1 MNSKQGNKSKTTAFL
16 KRLLVRGPH
25 TCPWWLGYTFDNPL
39 RRFIHRPESILR
51 EFVSP
56 GDTAVDIGCG
66 LGYFSIALAE
76 LVGPTGRVAAFDIQ
90 AQMVERAQ
98 RRAAHRDLAN
108 RIHFQVCRPDS
119 IGFDGEADF
128 VLAFWMLHEVLH
140 PEQFLAEIRS
150 FLRPSGHLMI
160 AEPRLH
166 VSETRF
172 SATIELAMGIGF
184 RVAEGPKIRLSR
196 SIVCSPTSPD
206 RK

>member
-16 KRLLVRGPH
+16 KKLLFLGPH
-25 TCPWWLGYTFDNPL
+25 TCPWWFGYTFDNPL

-76 LVGPTGRVAAFDIQ
+76 LVGPTGHVAAFDIQ
-90 AQMVERAQ
+90 TQMVERAQ
-98 RRAAHRDLAN
+98 RRAARRDLAK
-108 RIHFQVCRPDS
+108 RIQFQVCRPDS

-128 VLAFWMLHEVLH
+128 VLAFWMLHEVSD
-140 PEQFLAEIRS
+140 PEQFLAEVRS

-166 VSETRF
+166 VAKTRF
-172 SATIELAMGIGF
+172 SAAIQQAERSGF

-196 SIVCSPTSPD
+196 SIVCSPT
-206 RK
+206 

>member
-1 MNSKQGNKSKTTAFL
+1 MNSKEENKSMTTAFL
-16 KRLLVRGPH
+16 KKLLLLGPH

-39 RRFIHRPESILR
+39 RRFIHLPESILG

-76 LVGPTGRVAAFDIQ
+76 LVGPTGRVVAVDVQ
-90 AQMVERAQ
+90 AQMVERA
-98 RRAAHRDLAN
+98 RHRAERLGMAN
-108 RIHFQVCRPDS
+108 RIHFRVCATDH

-128 VLAFWMLHEVLH
+128 VLAFWMLHEVSD
-140 PEQFLAEIRS
+140 PEQFLIEVRS

-166 VSETRF
+166 VSKTRF
-172 SATIELAMGIGF
+172 YATIEMAKRNGF
-184 RVAEGPKIRLSR
+184 QVVQGPEVRLSR
-196 SIVCSPTSPD
+196 CILCSPA
-206 RK
+206 

>member
-1 MNSKQGNKSKTTAFL
+1 MNDKQEKKPKSPA
-16 KRLLVRGPH
+16 LLEKLLLLGPH

-76 LVGPTGRVAAFDIQ
+76 LVGPTGHVAAFDIQ
-90 AQMVERAQ
+90 TQMIERAQ
-98 RRAAHRDLAN
+98 RRAARRDLAN
-108 RIHFQVCRPDS
+108 RIDFRVCKPDS

-128 VLAFWMLHEVLH
+128 VLAFWMLHEVSD
-140 PEQFLAEIRS
+140 PEQFLAEVRS
-150 FLRPSGHLMI
+150 FLRPSGHALI

-166 VSETRF
+166 VSKARF
-172 SATIELAMGIGF
+172 SAAIQQAERSGF

-196 SIVCSPTSPD
+196 SIVCSPT
-206 RK
+206 

>member
-1 MNSKQGNKSKTTAFL
+1 MHSKQGNKSKTTAFL
-16 KRLLVRGPH
+16 KKLLVLGPH

-66 LGYFSIALAE
+66 LGHFSIALAE
-76 LVGPTGRVAAFDIQ
+76 LAGPTGHVAAFDIQ
-90 AQMVERAQ
+90 TQMVERAQ
-98 RRAAHRDLAN
+98 RRAARRNLAN
-108 RIHFQVCRPDS
+108 RIHFQVCSHDS
-119 IGFDGEADF
+119 IGFNGEADF
-128 VLAFWMLHEVLH
+128 ALAFWMLHEVSD
-140 PEQFLAEIRS
+140 PEQFLAEVRS

-166 VSETRF
+166 VSKTRF
-172 SATIELAMGIGF
+172 SAAIQQAERSGF

-196 SIVCSPTSPD
+196 CIVCSPT
-206 RK
+206 

>member
-1 MNSKQGNKSKTTAFL
+1 MNSKEGNKSKTTAFL
-16 KRLLVRGPH
+16 KKLLVLGPH

-39 RRFIHRPESILR
+39 RRFIHLPESILG

-76 LVGPTGRVAAFDIQ
+76 LVGPTGRVVAFDVQ
-90 AQMVERAQ
+90 AQMVERA
-98 RRAAHRDLAN
+98 RHRAERKNLGN
-108 RIHFQVCRPDS
+108 RIDFRVCAPDH

-128 VLAFWMLHEVLH
+128 ALAFWMLHEVSD
-140 PEQFLAEIRS
+140 PERLLAEVRS
-150 FLRPSGHLMI
+150 FLRPSSQLMI

-172 SATIELAMGIGF
+172 SATIELAKRNGF
-184 RVAEGPKIRLSR
+184 QVVKGPEVRLSR
-196 SIVCSPTSPD
+196 CILCSPV
-206 RK
+206 

>member
-16 KRLLVRGPH
+16 KKLLVLGPH
-25 TCPWWLGYTFDNPL
+25 TCPWWLGYTFDNRL

-76 LVGPTGRVAAFDIQ
+76 LVGPTGHVAAFDIQ
-90 AQMVERAQ
+90 TQMVERAQ
-98 RRAAHRDLAN
+98 RRAARRDLAN
-108 RIHFQVCRPDS
+108 RIDFQVCRPDS

-128 VLAFWMLHEVLH
+128 VLAFWMLHEVSD
-140 PEQFLAEIRS
+140 PEQFLAEVRS

-166 VSETRF
+166 VSKTRF
-172 SATIELAMGIGF
+172 SASIQQAERSGF

-196 SIVCSPTSPD
+196 SIVCSPT
-206 RK
+206 